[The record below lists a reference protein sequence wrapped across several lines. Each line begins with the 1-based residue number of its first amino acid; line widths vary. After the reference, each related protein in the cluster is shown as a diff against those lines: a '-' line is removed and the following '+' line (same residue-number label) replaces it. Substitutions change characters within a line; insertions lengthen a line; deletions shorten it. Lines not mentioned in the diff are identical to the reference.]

1 MKLRN
6 LVMSVVL
13 VISLPLL
20 SGCTTLNPYTGEKEV
35 SDTAI
40 GTGVGA
46 VGGAL
51 AGQLIGGNTA
61 GTLIGAGLGAIAG
74 GVIGNVM
81 DRQNDELRA
90 QLQGTGVQIA
100 RSGRDI
106 RLIMP
111 GDITFENDRSD
122 IRGSFYNTLNSV
134 AIILKKYNST
144 TIKVAGFASSTGN
157 AMHNQELSE
166 SRARSVADYL
176 ISQKIDPNRVMAV
189 GYGARYPIASNA
201 TGAGQAKNR
210 RVEITIHQLAK
221 K

>member
-1 MKLRN
+1 MKLRK
-6 LVMSVVL
+6 LVMGIIFIV
-13 VISLPLL
+13 SLPLL
-20 SGCTTLNPYTGEKEV
+20 SGCTAINPYTGEKQV

-46 VGGAL
+46 IGGAL

-61 GTLIGAGLGAIAG
+61 GTLIGAGIGALAG

-81 DRQNDELRA
+81 DRQNEELRA

-100 RSGRDI
+100 RSGKDI

-111 GDITFENDRSD
+111 GDITFENDRAD

-134 AIILKKYNST
+134 AIVLKKYNNT

-166 SRARSVADYL
+166 ARARSVADYL
-176 ISQKIDPNRVMAV
+176 ISHKIDPNRVMVV

-201 TGAGQAKNR
+201 TKEGQAQNR